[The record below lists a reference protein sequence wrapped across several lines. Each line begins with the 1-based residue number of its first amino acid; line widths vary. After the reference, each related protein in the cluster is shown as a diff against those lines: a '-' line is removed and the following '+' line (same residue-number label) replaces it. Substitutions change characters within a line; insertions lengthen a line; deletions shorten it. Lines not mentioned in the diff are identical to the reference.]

1 MPLKLITAP
10 VAEPVTVPE
19 VKTHT
24 QVEHTADDAL
34 IGTLISAARQDAEH
48 RLGRALI
55 TQTWEQ
61 ILDAFIDPIYLPN
74 SPIVSITSVKYIDSA
89 GVEQTIVST
98 AYTLDV
104 DNEPGRVKPAFGVA
118 WPTPRTQ
125 HNAVRVRYVAGYG
138 ADGTNVPAAIK
149 NWILLRVKALYDI
162 RSTLIVGQPINAA
175 PRDFADGLL
184 DRYKIY

>member
-1 MPLKLITAP
+1 MPLKLIISPT
-10 VAEPVTVPE
+10 VEPVTLAE
-19 VKTHT
+19 VKVHT

-34 IGTLISAARQDAEH
+34 ISVLISAARQDVEH
-48 RLGRALI
+48 RLGRSLI

-61 ILDAFIDPIYLPN
+61 ILDKFSDPIYLPN
-74 SPIVSITSVKYIDSA
+74 SPIASITSIKYIDSA

-98 AYTLDV
+98 AYTLDM
-104 DNEPGRVKPAFGVA
+104 DNEPGRAKPAFGVA

-125 HNAVRVRYVAGYG
+125 PNAVRVRYIAGYG

-149 NWILLRVKALYDI
+149 NWIMLRVKALYDI
-162 RSTLIVGQPINAA
+162 RSTLIIGQPIAAA

>member
-1 MPLKLITAP
+1 MPLKLIIQPA
-10 VAEPVTVPE
+10 AEPVTLAE

-48 RLGRALI
+48 RIGRSLV

-61 ILDAFIDPIYLPN
+61 ILDAFADPIYLPN
-74 SPIVSITSVKYIDSA
+74 PPIASIVTVKYIDSA
-89 GVEQTIVST
+89 GVEQTVLNT
-98 AYTLDV
+98 AYTLDA
-104 DNEPGRVKPAFGVA
+104 DNEPGRVKPTFGTA
-118 WPTPRTQ
+118 WPTPRVQ
-125 HNAVRVRYVAGYG
+125 SNAVRVRYTAGYG
-138 ADGTNVPAAIK
+138 VDGTNVPAAIK
-149 NWILLRVKALYDI
+149 DWIMLRVKALYDI